1 MSEIST
7 VRVSAAELLAY
18 KQMPAEVLEPLMQL
32 LNWLLWFVLLVCLAW
47 MIVSAGKLWL
57 EFRNGD
63 LAMNDASHG
72 VLMSLLGATV
82 ASTASGIALAFLPT

>member
-1 MSEIST
+1 MET
-7 VRVSAAELLAY
+7 VRASAVELLAY
-18 KQMPAEVLEPLMQL
+18 KQMPAEVLQPLMQL

-47 MIVSAGKLWL
+47 MIVSAGRLWIA
-57 EFRNGD
+57 FRSD

>member
-1 MSEIST
+1 MSDIST
-7 VRVSAAELLAY
+7 VRASAAELLAY

-47 MIVSAGKLWL
+47 MIVSAGKLWIS
-57 EFRNGD
+57 FRSD

-72 VLMSLLGATV
+72 VLMSLLGAIV

>member
-1 MSEIST
+1 MSGIST
-7 VRVSAAELLAY
+7 VRASAAELLAY
-18 KQMPAEVLEPLMQL
+18 KQMPSEVLQPLMQL
-32 LNWLLWFVLLVCLAW
+32 INWLLWFVLLVCLAW

-57 EFRNGD
+57 AFRDD

-72 VLMSLLGATV
+72 VLMSLLGAIV

>member
-1 MSEIST
+1 MSGIFT
-7 VRVSAAELLAY
+7 VRASAAELLAY
-18 KQMPAEVLEPLMQL
+18 KQMPSEVLEPLMQL
-32 LNWLLWFVLLVCLAW
+32 INWLLWFVLLVCLAW

-57 EFRNGD
+57 AFRDD

-72 VLMSLLGATV
+72 VLMSLLGAIV

>member
-1 MSEIST
+1 MSS
-7 VRVSAAELLAY
+7 VRHTASELLAY
-18 KQMPAEVLEPLMQL
+18 KQMPSDVLEPLMQL

-47 MIVSAGKLWL
+47 MILSAGRLWIA
-57 EFRNGD
+57 FRSD
-63 LAMNDASHG
+63 LAANDASHG

>member
-1 MSEIST
+1 MSGIST
-7 VRVSAAELLAY
+7 VRASAAELLAY
-18 KQMPAEVLEPLMQL
+18 KQMPSEVLEPLMQL
-32 LNWLLWFVLLVCLAW
+32 INWLLWFVLLVCLAW

-57 EFRNGD
+57 AFRSD

-72 VLMSLLGATV
+72 VLMSLLGAIV

>member
-1 MSEIST
+1 MSAMGT
-7 VRVSAAELLAY
+7 VYMLAAGSLAY
-18 KQMPAEVLEPLMQL
+18 KQMPADVLAPLMQL

-57 EFRNGD
+57 VFRSD

-72 VLMSLLGATV
+72 VLMSLLGAVV
-82 ASTASGIALAFLPT
+82 ASTASGIALAFLPA

>member
-1 MSEIST
+1 MSDIST
-7 VRVSAAELLAY
+7 VRASAAELLAY
-18 KQMPAEVLEPLMQL
+18 KQMPSEVLEPLMQL

-47 MIVSAGKLWL
+47 MIVSAGKLWIA
-57 EFRNGD
+57 FRSD

-72 VLMSLLGATV
+72 VLMSLLGAIV

>member
-1 MSEIST
+1 MSDIST
-7 VRVSAAELLAY
+7 VRASAAELLAY

-47 MIVSAGKLWL
+47 MIVSAGKLWIA
-57 EFRNGD
+57 FRSD

-72 VLMSLLGATV
+72 VLMSLLGAIV

>member
-1 MSEIST
+1 MST

-18 KQMPAEVLEPLMQL
+18 KQMPSEVLEPLMQL

-47 MIVSAGKLWL
+47 LIVSAGKLWL
-57 EFRNGD
+57 ELRNGD

-72 VLMSLLGATV
+72 VLMSLLGAIV
-82 ASTASGIALAFLPT
+82 ASAASGIALAFLPT

>member
-1 MSEIST
+1 MSAMET
-7 VRVSAAELLAY
+7 VRASAVELLAY
-18 KQMPAEVLEPLMQL
+18 KQMPAEVLQPLMQL

-47 MIVSAGKLWL
+47 MIVSAGRLWIA
-57 EFRNGD
+57 FRSD

>member
-1 MSEIST
+1 MSDIST
-7 VRVSAAELLAY
+7 VRASAAELLAY

-47 MIVSAGKLWL
+47 MILSAGKLWIA
-57 EFRNGD
+57 FRSD

-72 VLMSLLGATV
+72 VLMSLLGAIV

>member
-1 MSEIST
+1 MST
-7 VRVSAAELLAY
+7 VRAANELKVLAY
-18 KQMPAEVLEPLMQL
+18 KQMPAEVLEPLSQL

-57 EFRNGD
+57 TFRSD

-72 VLMSLLGATV
+72 VLMSLLGAVV
-82 ASTASGIALAFLPT
+82 ASTASGIALAFLPA

>member
-1 MSEIST
+1 MD
-7 VRVSAAELLAY
+7 VVGAAGVLAY

-32 LNWLLWFVLLVCLAW
+32 LNWLLWFVLMGCLAW

-57 EFRNGD
+57 TFKGD

-72 VLMSLLGATV
+72 VLMSLLGAIV
-82 ASTASGIALAFLPT
+82 ASGASGIALAFLPG